1 MSRTVFNFIV
11 IFIAV
16 MNFIAVVKG
25 ARILGVFPYPSHS
38 HQVIFRSFSMELA
51 KKGHE
56 VMIFTTHSGENVKR
70 GNYTE
75 INLPYVRDTF
85 KKNMNYL
92 QLSKDGVWAFIKA
105 IYDQSDTMSEA
116 VLSHPDMQR
125 LISANSTEKFDLIV
139 TQCLFYDAIYALSIR
154 FNAPMIGISSLPM
167 LVLHHYIVGNPLI
180 PAYSP
185 DVMLGLTDHMNLW
198 ERMTNLYYASRILY
212 EYLYTVLPKQD
223 KIMRKYI
230 GQDMPPIRE
239 LSKYLSLIFFSVPQ
253 YFPYPRP
260 NVPSVINIG
269 GFRLQRPSETLPSDL
284 KKILDNAKEGFIYFS
299 LGSNIKSK
307 DLPKEVLNVFISA
320 FAELPY
326 TILWK
331 FEVDNLPNTPDNLIL
346 RKWLP
351 QEAVLAHP
359 NIALF
364 ITQGGFQS
372 LEEAIH
378 NAVPMIGF
386 PILSDQTWNVNRL
399 VTFSVAKKL
408 SIHEVDKKTLKRT
421 IHEVVT
427 NKSYKAAVTKLR
439 DLFRDLPHPPMENAI
454 WWTEHVIRHKGA
466 PHLWNR
472 SREMPWYELL
482 MLDVLAII
490 LLGLVV
496 LSFAIFTL
504 LRYTWRRIACLRR
517 RSNKQ
522 SVELARKQK

>member
-1 MSRTVFNFIV
+1 MWRTVVNFIV
-11 IFIAV
+11 ILHALEVIV
-16 MNFIAVVKG
+16 NG
-25 ARILGVFPYPSHS
+25 ARILGVFPYPSRS

-51 KKGHE
+51 KKAHD
-56 VMIFTTHSGENVKR
+56 VIIFTTDSGENVKR
-70 GNYTE
+70 ENYTE
-75 INLPYVRDTF
+75 VNLHYVSDTF
-85 KKNMNYL
+85 QKNMDFM
-92 QLSKDGVWAFIKA
+92 QLSKDGLWAFINA
-105 IYDQSDTMSEA
+105 VSDQSEIMSEA
-116 VLSHPDMQR
+116 VLSHPAMQR
-125 LISANSTEKFDLIV
+125 FILTNGTEKFDLIV
-139 TQCLFYDAIYALSIR
+139 AQCLCNDAIYALSIR
-154 FNAPMIGISSLPM
+154 LNAPMIGISSLPM
-167 LVLHHYIVGNPLI
+167 LVFHHYILGNPFI

-185 DVMLGLTDHMNLW
+185 DVLLGLTDRMNLW
-198 ERMTNLYYASRILY
+198 ERITNLYYASRILY
-212 EYLYTVLPKQD
+212 VYLYTVLPKQD
-223 KIMRKYI
+223 MIMRKYF

-239 LSKYLSLIFFSVPQ
+239 MSKHLSLIFFSVPQ

-269 GFRLQRPSETLPSDL
+269 GFRLQHRSKALPS
-284 KKILDNAKEGFIYFS
+284 
-299 LGSNIKSK
+299 
-307 DLPKEVLNVFISA
+307 EVLNVFISA

-326 TILWK
+326 TVLWK
-331 FEVDNLPNTPDNLIL
+331 FEVDNLPNTTDNLIL

-359 NIALF
+359 NIVLF

-372 LEEAIH
+372 VEEAID
-378 NAVPMIGF
+378 NAVPMIAF
-386 PILSDQTWNVNRL
+386 PMLSDQTWNVNRL
-399 VTFSVAKKL
+399 VTLSVAKKL
-408 SIHEVDKKTLKRT
+408 IIHEVDKKTLKRT

-439 DLFRDLPHPPMENAI
+439 DLFHDLPHPPMEHAI

-496 LSFAIFTL
+496 LSSAIFIL

-517 RSNKQ
+517 RYNEQ
-522 SVELARKQK
+522 SVELAKKQK

>member
-1 MSRTVFNFIV
+1 MWRTVVNFIV
-11 IFIAV
+11 ILHALG
-16 MNFIAVVKG
+16 AVVNG
-25 ARILGVFPYPSHS
+25 ARILGVFPFPSRS

-51 KKGHE
+51 KKGHD

-70 GNYTE
+70 ENYTE
-75 INLPYVRDTF
+75 VNLHYVSDTVQ
-85 KKNMNYL
+85 KNMNFFKL
-92 QLSKDGVWAFIKA
+92 GKDGVWATVRA
-105 IYDQSDTMSEA
+105 VSDQSEIMSEA
-116 VLSHPDMQR
+116 VLSHPAMQR
-125 LISANSTEKFDLIV
+125 LVSANSTEKFDLIV
-139 TQCLFYDAIYALSIR
+139 AQCLMNDAIYALSIR
-154 FNAPMIGISSLPM
+154 LNAPMIGISTLPM
-167 LVLHHYIVGNPLI
+167 LSFHHYIFGNPLI
-180 PAYSP
+180 LAYSP
-185 DVMLGLTDHMNLW
+185 DVLLGQTDHMNLW

-223 KIMRKYI
+223 IIMRKYF
-230 GQDMPPIRE
+230 GQDMPPIKE
-239 LSKYLSLIFFSVPQ
+239 VSKHLSLILFSVPQ

-269 GFRLQRPSETLPSDL
+269 GFRLQRPSEALPSDL
-284 KKILDNAKEGFIYFS
+284 KNILDDAKEGFIYFS
-299 LGSNIKSK
+299 LGSNIKTQ
-307 DLPKEVLNVFISA
+307 DLPKEVLSVFISA

-331 FEVDNLPNTPDNLIL
+331 YEVDNLPDMPDNLVL

-364 ITQGGFQS
+364 ITQGGVQS
-372 LEEAIH
+372 LEEAIY

-399 VTFSVAKKL
+399 VTLSVAKKL
-408 SIHEVDKKTLKRT
+408 SIHEVDKRTLKRT

-439 DLFRDLPHPPMENAI
+439 DLFHDLPHPPMEHAI

-496 LSFAIFTL
+496 LSSAIFIL

>member
-1 MSRTVFNFIV
+1 MWRTAVNFIV
-11 IFIAV
+11 ILHTLG
-16 MNFIAVVKG
+16 AVVNG
-25 ARILGVFPYPSHS
+25 ARILGVFPYPSRS

-56 VMIFTTHSGENVKR
+56 VMIFTTDSGENVKSE
-70 GNYTE
+70 NFTE
-75 INLPYVRDTF
+75 VNLHYVSDMF
-85 KKNMNYL
+85 QKNMNFF
-92 QLSKDGVWAFIKA
+92 QLAKEGVWAPVNTV
-105 IYDQSDTMSEA
+105 YGQSDIMSEA
-116 VLSHPDMQR
+116 VLSHPAMQR

-139 TQCLFYDAIYALSIR
+139 VQCFVYDAIYALSIR
-154 FNAPMIGISSLPM
+154 LNAPMIGISSLPM
-167 LVLHHYIVGNPLI
+167 LAFHHYIAGNPFE

-185 DVMLGLTDHMNLW
+185 HVFLGLTDHINLW
-198 ERMTNLYYASRILY
+198 ERMTNLYYISRELY
-212 EYLYTVLPKQD
+212 IYLYTVLPKQD
-223 KIMRKYI
+223 IIMRKYF
-230 GQDMPPIRE
+230 GQDMPPIKE
-239 LSKYLSLIFFSVPQ
+239 MSKHLSLILFSVPQ

-260 NVPSVINIG
+260 DVPSVISIG
-269 GFRLQRPSETLPSDL
+269 GFRLQRRSEALPSDL
-284 KKILDNAKEGFIYFS
+284 KTILDDAKEGFIYFS
-299 LGSNIKSK
+299 LGSNVKSK
-307 DLPKEVLNVFISA
+307 DLPKKVLNVFLSA

-331 FEVDNLPNTPDNLIL
+331 YEVDNLPDTPHNLIL

-372 LEEAIH
+372 VEEAIH
-378 NAVPMIGF
+378 NSVPMIGF
-386 PILSDQTWNVNRL
+386 PIFADQTWNVNRL

-408 SIHEVDKKTLKRT
+408 IIHEVDKKTLKRT

-439 DLFRDLPHPPMENAI
+439 DLFHDLPHPPMEHAI